1 MGDPHTAD
9 DDDWVSSS
17 SAVASPTPEP
27 DDDEEDAII
36 YVNQNQ
42 NTNQRS
48 NAHDQLPAT
57 PRRLNHRLPNQRH
70 SPSQVIGHVPDVSLV
85 PEGGPHPTNATP
97 QRHQH
102 NVPTESS
109 HIHFTEPRHQTET
122 LRYQNGAP
130 HHVSPPPPVPAAA
143 DADLHVQPGTSVI
156 RLTAP
161 PPVPEQ
167 STTTEPH
174 LNGKM
179 SDRQRPDE
187 QPNGNRRTSATLQQ
201 DQIDISA
208 SSSQI
213 VGVHSKIRPAVPG
226 NGDTSDHAPQGDIG
240 RTSQQRGF
248 GAVANPA
255 LGQRKDDALPPMS
268 TLVSATP
275 EADTNSKPAAS
286 RIRPSALRRDTTP
299 TAVSRFP
306 VAIDT
311 PPRASTPP
319 ASVTHDEMVVN
330 HYKRHSIHSTGGHA
344 RPLSLFQPTS
354 SGKRLSLTSRP
365 SSAYHSHG
373 QIHGKNNPL
382 ALLIRLNPG
391 STLAAPPV
399 VSPSYDS
406 GDRDSDSAYMA
417 MSPTRSRSLR
427 KRASASSLNSVAT
440 APVITTSAT
449 ASGSSAS
456 PTSALAT
463 SSSAMLKHLSTS
475 AHSDTRQET
484 LRPDDRPLFVGQF
497 YPTNGALPGQT
508 GKRRERS
515 IGQKMA
521 GSLEWRSHE
530 TAMKHRGLMAESF
543 NRISAA
549 RAASVVSRR
558 R

>member
-1 MGDPHTAD
+1 MGDPQTAD
-9 DDDWVSSS
+9 DDDWLSSS
-17 SAVASPTPEP
+17 SAVASPVPEP
-27 DDDEEDAII
+27 DDEEEDAII
-36 YVNQNQ
+36 YVNQ

-48 NAHDQLPAT
+48 NAHDQLAAT

-70 SPSQVIGHVPDVSLV
+70 SPSQVMAHVADVSLV

-102 NVPTESS
+102 NVPTEPS
-109 HIHFTEPRHQTET
+109 HIHFTEPRQHTET
-122 LRYQNGAP
+122 LRYHNGAP
-130 HHVSPPPPVPAAA
+130 HHVSPPPPVPAVAG
-143 DADLHVQPGTSVI
+143 ADLVQPGTSVI
-156 RLTAP
+156 RITAP
-161 PPVPEQ
+161 PPVPDQ

-174 LNGKM
+174 LNG
-179 SDRQRPDE
+179 DRQRPVE
-187 QPNGNRRTSATLQQ
+187 QTNGNRRTSAAPQQ
-201 DQIDISA
+201 DQIDTSA
-208 SSSQI
+208 NSRQI
-213 VGVHSKIRPAVPG
+213 AATHSKIRPAVPG

-248 GAVANPA
+248 GAVASPA
-255 LGQRKDDALPPMS
+255 LEQRKDDAPPPTS
-268 TLVSATP
+268 TLVPATP
-275 EADTNSKPAAS
+275 EADTNSKLAPS

-299 TAVSRFP
+299 TAVSRSP

-319 ASVTHDEMVVN
+319 ANMTHDENVVN
-330 HYKRHSIHSTGGHA
+330 HHKRHSIHSTGGHA
-344 RPLSLFQPTS
+344 RPLSLFQPSS

-365 SSAYHSHG
+365 SSAYYGHG

-406 GDRDSDSAYMA
+406 GDRDSDSVYMA

-475 AHSDTRQET
+475 AHHDTRQEN
-484 LRPDDRPLFVGQF
+484 LRPDDRPLFVSQF
-497 YPTNGALPGQT
+497 YPTNGALPGQA
-508 GKRRERS
+508 GKRREKS
-515 IGQKMA
+515 IGQKMT

-549 RAASVVSRR
+549 RAASTVSRR